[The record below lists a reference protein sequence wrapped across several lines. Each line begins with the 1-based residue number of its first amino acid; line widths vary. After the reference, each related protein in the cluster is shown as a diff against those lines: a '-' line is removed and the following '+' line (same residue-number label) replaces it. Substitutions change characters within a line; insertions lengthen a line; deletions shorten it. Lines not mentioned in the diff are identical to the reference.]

1 MAFIARLDDACGPKG
16 AKCGTL
22 HLLSDA
28 EAALESQLELLF
40 DAGRVEVL
48 LEDEEVAFLV
58 EHDELTVAERD
69 DAVDP
74 EGDVSA
80 GRLNYLDLRL
90 SAVFQLKRGDSSPRH
105 VTDDEGLVEVARP
118 RLVRSGEL
126 DDGLD
131 EGAAALLA
139 KKFEFA
145 LFLHG
150 CIVAGD
156 LGRGQE
162 D

>member
-1 MAFIARLDDACGPKG
+1 MG
-16 AKCGTL
+16 
-22 HLLSDA
+22 
-28 EAALESQLELLF
+28 
-40 DAGRVEVL
+40 
-48 LEDEEVAFLV
+48 
-58 EHDELTVAERD
+58 
-69 DAVDP
+69 
-74 EGDVSA
+74 A

-90 SAVFQLKRGDSSPRH
+90 PAVFQLKRGDSSPRH
-105 VTDDEGLVEVARP
+105 VTNDERLVEVVRP

-139 KKFEFA
+139 KKLEFA

-150 CIVAGD
+150 CIVASD